1 MSFDP
6 GMGSMMLSAKN
17 AIRSLVLADETMT
30 IEEIQQALERKG
42 IKLSEI
48 AISGIRSEFR
58 STLRF
63 LEREGLLERRP
74 QMPDV
79 RLPPRPPPKTT
90 TRKKRFRPWHF
101 SG

>member
-1 MSFDP
+1 
-6 GMGSMMLSAKN
+6 MLSAKN
-17 AIRSLVLADETMT
+17 EIRLLVLADEIMT
-30 IEEIQQALERKG
+30 VEEIREILERKG
-42 IKLSEI
+42 IRLSEI

-63 LEREGLLERRP
+63 LEREGLLKRRP
-74 QMPDV
+74 QIPDV